1 MIQIVP
7 SIFAADF
14 TRLGEEIRRVE
25 QAGVEMI
32 HVDIMDGHFVPN
44 FTMGTPITE
53 SIRRFT
59 HVKLDHHLMIEDPD
73 TYAPIFIKAGADCVS
88 VHYEVCRNLDRTLHM
103 IQDHGAK
110 AGVVINPA
118 TPVSVARKR
127 ARHRRLRPGDERQSG
142 IWWSEV
148 YSEFACVKFESW
160 LPCAS
165 ERKLDFAIEID
176 GGVGR
181 ENIAEV
187 ARAGVDWVVAG
198 SSVFG
203 SADPRAGGSRYAA
216 NLPKKRF
223 RSRFRSYVFSIPIR
237 ESRLPAQCSLLGVT
251 FNILHPQ
258 EVRNADHE
266 EHAAA
271 RQGACSIRP

>member
-1 MIQIVP
+1 M
-7 SIFAADF
+7 
-14 TRLGEEIRRVE
+14 RLGEEIRSVE

-53 SIRRFT
+53 SIRRSA

-103 IQDHGAK
+103 IRDHGAL

-118 TPVSVARKR
+118 TPVAVLSEVLDIVDYVLVMSVNPGYGGQKFIPKSLSKVRELV
-127 ARHRRLRPGDERQSG
+127 RLRADRD
-142 IWWSEV
+142 
-148 YSEFACVKFESW
+148 
-160 LPCAS
+160 
-165 ERKLDFAIEID
+165 LDFAIEID

-203 SADPRAGGSRYAA
+203 TKD
-216 NLPKKRF
+216 
-223 RSRFRSYVFSIPIR
+223 
-237 ESRLPAQCSLLGVT
+237 
-251 FNILHPQ
+251 
-258 EVRNADHE
+258 
-266 EHAAA
+266 AA
-271 RQGACSIRP
+271 RAFRDLQHSAREALSIKV

>member
-14 TRLGEEIRRVE
+14 MRLGEEIQCVE
-25 QAGVEMI
+25 RAGVEMI

-53 SIRRFT
+53 SIRRST
-59 HVKLDHHLMIEDPD
+59 RVKLDHHLMIEDPD

-103 IQDHGAK
+103 IQDLGAK

-118 TPVSVARKR
+118 TPVMLLEDVLDIVDYVLVMSVNPGYGGQKFIPKSLEKVGAL
-127 ARHRRLRPGDERQSG
+127 ARLR
-142 IWWSEV
+142 
-148 YSEFACVKFESW
+148 
-160 LPCAS
+160 S
-165 ERKLDFAIEID
+165 ERNLNFAIEID
-176 GGVGR
+176 GGVGQ
-181 ENIAEV
+181 ENIAGV

-203 SADPRAGGSRYAA
+203 TRDAAGAVRELRLSA
-216 NLPKKRF
+216 
-223 RSRFRSYVFSIPIR
+223 R
-237 ESRLPAQCSLLGVT
+237 EA
-251 FNILHPQ
+251 F
-258 EVRNADHE
+258 EVKV
-266 EHAAA
+266 
-271 RQGACSIRP
+271 

>member
-14 TRLGEEIRRVE
+14 TRLGEEIQRVE

-53 SIRRFT
+53 SIRRVT

-103 IQDHGAK
+103 IQDYGAK

-118 TPVSVARKR
+118 TPVMLLADVLDIVDYVLVMSVNPGYGGQKFIPKSLDKVSALAK
-127 ARHRRLRPGDERQSG
+127 LR
-142 IWWSEV
+142 
-148 YSEFACVKFESW
+148 
-160 LPCAS
+160 S
-165 ERKLDFAIEID
+165 ERNLNFAIEID
-176 GGVGR
+176 GGVGQ
-181 ENIAEV
+181 ENIADV

-203 SADPRAGGSRYAA
+203 ARDAA
-216 NLPKKRF
+216 EAVRDLRLGA
-223 RSRFRSYVFSIPIR
+223 R
-237 ESRLPAQCSLLGVT
+237 EAFEIKV
-251 FNILHPQ
+251 
-258 EVRNADHE
+258 
-266 EHAAA
+266 
-271 RQGACSIRP
+271 